1 MRRMLGAIDTV
12 THSAL
17 RKVWCLVVVLPLVA
31 VVASDAATVQRRTAL
46 VIGNAAYTEA
56 RLQNPVND
64 ATDMAATLRQ
74 VGFTVTLLRD
84 ANQQRMEE
92 AIDQFGLT
100 LRQGGIGLFYF
111 AGHGVQVA
119 GQNYLIP
126 IGARLRRESAVR
138 YEAVHV
144 GRVLDSMQDA
154 NNGINFIILDACRN
168 NPFARQWRRF
178 RSTPLQRGL
187 AVVQAVRGALIAYA
201 TEPGGVAADGA
212 GRNGIYT
219 KNLLRYMKE
228 PGLAVEHMFRQVRVA
243 VLDETGGKQTPWE
256 SSSLT
261 GEFAFVPLPQSS
273 AIAPQASPQ
282 SSPAKVGPDPEL
294 AMWKLVQDTAQ
305 PQEFEFFLRTYPQS
319 RYAPLARLKLQ
330 QLKRLKTPPT
340 PPASRPKSSPSTQV
354 ARVDP
359 KPQLQEERDGRFLKQ
374 VNNTALDTTTKL
386 MWMTKDFRNIEG
398 RAPVDWDE
406 AMTWAVKMNQQRYGG
421 YSDWRIPTTKEYSAL
436 YDKKISRL
444 SYKGGP
450 VGYPEAFETG
460 GGVWFWTAEEADDI
474 SPDQAFETN
483 YQSAWSFDYRRGRTR
498 VVLKDSPGAGGSV
511 RLVRSGP
518 Q

>member
-1 MRRMLGAIDTV
+1 MNTA

-17 RKVWCLVVVLPLVA
+17 LKVWCLVVLLPFLAVA
-31 VVASDAATVQRRTAL
+31 ASDAATIQPRTAL

-74 VGFTVTLLRD
+74 VGFSVTLLRD
-84 ANQQRMEE
+84 VNQQRMEE
-92 AIDQFGLT
+92 AIDQFGLI
-100 LRQGGIGLFYF
+100 LRQGGVGLFYF

-126 IGARLRRESAVR
+126 LGARLRRESAVR

-154 NNGINFIILDACRN
+154 NNGLNVVILDACRN
-168 NPFARQWRRF
+168 NPFARRWRRF
-178 RSTPLQRGL
+178 RSTPLPRGL
-187 AVVQAVRGALIAYA
+187 AIVQAVRGTLIAYA
-201 TEPGGVAADGA
+201 TEPGGLAADGA

-228 PGLAVEHMFRQVRVA
+228 PGLAIERMFRQVRVA

-261 GEFAFVPLPQSS
+261 GEFAFVPLPQSP
-273 AIAPQASPQ
+273 AVAPPASPQ
-282 SSPAKVGPDPEL
+282 ALPLEVAPDPEL
-294 AMWKLVQDTAQ
+294 AMWKLVQDTSQ
-305 PQEFEFFLRTYPQS
+305 SQDLEFFLRTYPQS

-340 PPASRPKSSPSTQV
+340 PAPSQPTSPSSTPV

-359 KPQLQEERDGRFLKQ
+359 TSQPQAERHGRFLKQ

-398 RAPVDWDE
+398 RAPVNWDE
-406 AMTWAVKMNQQRYGG
+406 AMAWAAKMNRQRYGG
-421 YSDWRIPTTKEYSAL
+421 YNDWRIPTLKEYRAL
-436 YDKKISRL
+436 YDKKTSRL
-444 SYKGGP
+444 SYKGES

-460 GGVWFWTAEEADDI
+460 GGVWFWTVEEVDDI
-474 SPDQAFETN
+474 SHNRDVEPN
-483 YQSAWSFDYRRGRTR
+483 YQAAWSFDYRRGRTR
-498 VVLKDSPGAGGSV
+498 IILKNGPRAEVSI
-511 RLVRSGP
+511 RLVRRG
-518 Q
+518 QQ